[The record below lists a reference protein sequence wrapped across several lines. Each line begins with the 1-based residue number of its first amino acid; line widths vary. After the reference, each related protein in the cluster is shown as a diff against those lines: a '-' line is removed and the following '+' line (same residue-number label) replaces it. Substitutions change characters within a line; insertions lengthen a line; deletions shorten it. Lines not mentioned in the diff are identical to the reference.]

1 MPTRPWY
8 SRIPSPLIMLFIII
22 LVVAAMTWLLPAGLY
37 ERVEVNERLRVIPG
51 SYGVVEPTPLGWLD
65 VFKAFPE
72 GYKRATPII
81 FICLASA
88 LMFSLLEVSKTI
100 ENVIGRVVY
109 LMGGG
114 RKKDEMLDVT
124 ARDSGTPDSALPQF
138 RAEILIVLL
147 TLVYGMLGVMVG
159 YENNIATIPIAAI
172 VILALGG
179 DLVLAAGVSVGGMT
193 VAFGLSPINFYTVGN
208 GHLIAD
214 LPLFSGAWL
223 RIILCV
229 GGLALMAAYNVR
241 YYRRLRKDPSLS
253 IGAGLDT
260 EGMKLSKP
268 LAEYRI
274 SGRNWLLLSIF
285 LVGLGVVLYGVFN
298 WEGFHIND
306 TSAIFLMVTVALA
319 LVSGLSGEAITQA
332 GFRSIAQMAPATFI
346 IGMATTVS
354 VIMEQG
360 QIQDTI
366 SNGLAEAL
374 GGLPTYASAIG
385 MSIGQSGLNL
395 LIPSGSGQAMA
406 TLPVMIPLGN
416 ELGLSPQ
423 ISILAFQIG
432 DGVTNLFNPS
442 LGGLVAMLSLC
453 RVPFDRW
460 LRFALPLT
468 GMLLVWAWLGL
479 LLAVAVGYS

>member
-1 MPTRPWY
+1 MKWY
-8 SRIPSPLIMLFIII
+8 SRIPSPLIMLFLII
-22 LVVAAMTWLLPAGLY
+22 LLVAAMTWLLPAGLY
-37 ERVEVNERLRVIPG
+37 ERVEVGGRLRVVPG
-51 SYGVVEPTPLGWLD
+51 SYGEVESTPLSIFD

-88 LMFSLLEVSKTI
+88 LMFSILERTRTI
-100 ENVIGRVVY
+100 ENAVGRIVH
-109 LMGGG
+109 LMG
-114 RKKDEMLDVT
+114 
-124 ARDSGTPDSALPQF
+124 QN
-138 RAEILIVLL
+138 RAELLLVLL
-147 TLVYGMLGVMVG
+147 TFVYGLLGIMVG

-172 VILALGG
+172 VVLALGG

-223 RIILCV
+223 RTILCA
-229 GGLALMAAYNVR
+229 GGLLLMAWYNVR
-241 YYRRLRKDPSLS
+241 YYRQLRADPESS
-253 IGAGLDT
+253 IGMGLDT
-260 EGMKLSKP
+260 EGMQLGKP
-268 LAEYRI
+268 LAEYGI
-274 SGRNWLLLSIF
+274 SGRNWLLLAIF
-285 LVGLGVVLYGVFN
+285 LLGLAAVLYGVFKI
-298 WEGFHIND
+298 EGFHIND
-306 TSAIFLMVTVALA
+306 TSAIFLMVTVVLALA
-319 LVSGLSGEAITQA
+319 SGLSGKQVTEA
-332 GFRSIAQMAPATFI
+332 GFHSIAQMAPATFI

-366 SNGLAEAL
+366 SNGLANAL
-374 GGLPTYASAIG
+374 SGLPTYASAVG
-385 MSIGQSGLNL
+385 MSIGQCGLNL

-460 LRFALPLT
+460 LRFVLPLT

-479 LLAVAVGYS
+479 LLAVAAGYS

>member
-1 MPTRPWY
+1 
-8 SRIPSPLIMLFIII
+8 MLLLII
-22 LVVAAMTWLLPAGLY
+22 LAVAALTWLLPAGLY
-37 ERVEVNERLRVIPG
+37 ERTEVNGRMRVVPG
-51 SYGVVEPTPLGWLD
+51 SYGVVESTPLNIFG

-88 LMFSLLEVSKTI
+88 LMFSLLERTRTI
-100 ENVIGRVVY
+100 ENAVGRVVH
-109 LMGGG
+109 LLGQ
-114 RKKDEMLDVT
+114 RN
-124 ARDSGTPDSALPQF
+124 
-138 RAEILIVLL
+138 AELLIVLL
-147 TLVYGMLGVMVG
+147 TLVYGMLGIMVG

-172 VILALGG
+172 VILALRG

-208 GHLIAD
+208 GHLIAE

-223 RIILCV
+223 RTILCA
-229 GGLALMAAYNVR
+229 GGLLLIAGYNVR
-241 YYRRLRKDPSLS
+241 YYRRLRADPSNG
-253 IGAGLDT
+253 IGQGLDT
-260 EGMKLSKP
+260 SGMQLSQ
-268 LAEYRI
+268 AIEDYRI
-274 SGRNWLLLSIF
+274 TPRNWLLLGIF
-285 LVGLGVVLYGVFN
+285 LVGLAAVLYGVFRI
-298 WEGFHIND
+298 EGFHIND
-306 TSAIFLMVTVALA
+306 TSAIFLMVTVVLALA
-319 LVSGLSGEAITQA
+319 SGLSGTEVTQA

-366 SNGLAEAL
+366 SHGLAQAL
-374 GGLPTYASAIG
+374 GGLPTYASAVG
-385 MSIGQSGLNL
+385 MSVGQSGLNL

-460 LRFALPLT
+460 LRFVLPLT

>member
-1 MPTRPWY
+1 MKRKWY
-8 SRIPSPLIMLFIII
+8 SRIPSPLIMLFLII
-22 LVVAAMTWLLPAGLY
+22 LFVAALTWLLPAGVY
-37 ERVEVNERLRVIPG
+37 ERTEVAGRMRVVPG
-51 SYGVVEPTPLGWLD
+51 SYHEVDPTPLSFFDL
-65 VFKAFPE
+65 FKAFPE

-88 LMFSLLEVSKTI
+88 LMFSLLEATKTI
-100 ENVIGRVVY
+100 ENIVGRVVR
-109 LMGGG
+109 LLGD
-114 RKKDEMLDVT
+114 RH
-124 ARDSGTPDSALPQF
+124 
-138 RAEILIVLL
+138 AEVLIVLL
-147 TLVYGMLGVMVG
+147 TLLYGLLGIMVG

-223 RIILCV
+223 RSVLCL
-229 GGLALMAAYNVR
+229 GGLLLMSWYNVR
-241 YYRRLRKDPSLS
+241 YYRRLQADPESS
-253 IGAGLDT
+253 IGQGLDT
-260 EGMKLSKP
+260 SGMQLSKP
-268 LAEYRI
+268 LETYRI
-274 SGRNWLLLSIF
+274 SSRNWLLLTVF
-285 LVGLGVVLYGVFN
+285 LLGLGVVLYGVFN

-306 TSAIFLMVTVALA
+306 TSAIFLMVTVVCA
-319 LVSGLSGEAITQA
+319 LVSGLSGKAVTEA
-332 GFRSIAQMAPATFI
+332 GFRAIAQMAPATFI

-366 SNGLAEAL
+366 SNGLANAL
-374 GGLPTYASAIG
+374 SGLPTYASAIG

>member
-1 MPTRPWY
+1 MKWY
-8 SRIPSPLIMLFIII
+8 ARIPSPLIMLFLIIV
-22 LVVAAMTWLLPAGLY
+22 VVAAMTWLLPAGLY
-37 ERVEVNERLRVIPG
+37 ERAEVAGRLRVVPG
-51 SYGVVEPTPLGWLD
+51 SYHEVPPTPLSLFD
-65 VFKAFPE
+65 IFKAFPE

-88 LMFSLLEVSKTI
+88 LMFSLLEKTHTI
-100 ENVIGRVVY
+100 ENAVGRIVH
-109 LMGGG
+109 LMGQ
-114 RKKDEMLDVT
+114 RK
-124 ARDSGTPDSALPQF
+124 
-138 RAEILIVLL
+138 AELLLVLL
-147 TLVYGMLGVMVG
+147 TFVYGLLGVMVG

-172 VILALGG
+172 VVLALGG
-179 DLVLAAGVSVGGMT
+179 DLILAAGVSVGGMT

-223 RIILCV
+223 RTILCA
-229 GGLALMAAYNVR
+229 GGLMLMAWYNVR
-241 YYRRLRKDPSLS
+241 YYRRLRADPDA
-253 IGAGLDT
+253 GFGQGLDT
-260 EGMKLSKP
+260 SGMQLSKP
-268 LAEYRI
+268 LAAYEI
-274 SGRNWLLLSIF
+274 TGRNWLLLVLF
-285 LVGLGVVLYGVFN
+285 LLGLAAVLYGVFN
-298 WEGFHIND
+298 IEGFHIND
-306 TSAIFLMVTVALA
+306 TSAIFLMVTVVLALA
-319 LVSGLSGEAITQA
+319 SGLSGKEVTEA
-332 GFRSIAQMAPATFI
+332 GFHSIAQMAPATFI

-366 SNGLAEAL
+366 SNGLATAL

-406 TLPVMIPLGN
+406 TLPVMIPLGR

-479 LLAVAVGYS
+479 LLAVAVGYQ

>member
-1 MPTRPWY
+1 
-8 SRIPSPLIMLFIII
+8 MLFLII

-37 ERVEVNERLRVIPG
+37 ERIEVNGRLRVVPG
-51 SYGVVEPTPLGWLD
+51 SYGEVESTPLSIFE
-65 VFKAFPE
+65 VFKTFPD

-88 LMFSLLEVSKTI
+88 LMFSLLERTRTI
-100 ENVIGRVVY
+100 ENAVGRIVH
-109 LMGGG
+109 LMG
-114 RKKDEMLDVT
+114 
-124 ARDSGTPDSALPQF
+124 QN
-138 RAEILIVLL
+138 RAELLLVLL
-147 TLVYGMLGVMVG
+147 TFVYGMLGVMVG

-172 VILALGG
+172 VVLALGG

-223 RIILCV
+223 RTILCA
-229 GGLALMAAYNVR
+229 GGLALMAWYNVR
-241 YYRRLRKDPSLS
+241 YYRKLQADPANA
-253 IGAGLDT
+253 IGGDLDT
-260 EGMKLSKP
+260 SGMKLSKP
-268 LAEYRI
+268 LEEYEI
-274 SGRNWLLLSIF
+274 TGRNWLLLAIF
-285 LVGLGVVLYGVFN
+285 LCGLGAVLYGVFN
-298 WEGFHIND
+298 VEGFHIND
-306 TSAIFLMVTVALA
+306 TSAIFLMVTVVLALA
-319 LVSGLSGEAITQA
+319 SGLSGKDVTEA

-366 SNGLAEAL
+366 SNGLANAL
-374 GGLPTYASAIG
+374 SGLPTYLSAIG

-423 ISILAFQIG
+423 ISILAFQVG
-432 DGVTNLFNPS
+432 DGITNLFNPS

-468 GMLLVWAWLGL
+468 GMLLIWAWLGL
-479 LLAVAVGYS
+479 LLAVAVGYQ

>member
-1 MPTRPWY
+1 MKWY
-8 SRIPSPLIMLFIII
+8 ARIPSPLIMLFLIIM
-22 LVVAAMTWLLPAGLY
+22 VVAAMTWLLPAGLY
-37 ERVEVNERLRVIPG
+37 ERVEVADRLRVVPG
-51 SYGVVEPTPLGWLD
+51 SYGEVESTPLSIFD
-65 VFKAFPE
+65 IFKAFPE

-88 LMFSLLEVSKTI
+88 LMFSLLERSKTI

-109 LMGGG
+109 LMGGK
-114 RKKDEMLDVT
+114 RATTLDDT
-124 ARDSGTPDSALPQF
+124 LPEPGLANEAPMERG
-138 RAEILIVLL
+138 RAEILLVLL
-147 TLVYGMLGVMVG
+147 TIVYGLLGVMVG

-172 VILALGG
+172 VVLALGG

-223 RIILCV
+223 RTILCV
-229 GGLALMAAYNVR
+229 GGLALMAWYNVR
-241 YYRRLRKDPSLS
+241 YYRRLLANPESG
-253 IGAGLDT
+253 IGRGLDT
-260 EGMKLSKP
+260 EGMQLSKP
-268 LAEYRI
+268 LREYVI
-274 SGRNWLLLSIF
+274 SNKNWLLLIIF
-285 LVGLGVVLYGVFN
+285 LAGLAAVLVGVFN
-298 WEGFHIND
+298 IDGFHIND

-319 LVSGLSGEAITQA
+319 LASGLSGKEVTAA
-332 GFRSIAQMAPATFI
+332 GFHSIAQMAPATFI

-366 SNGLAEAL
+366 SNGLANAL
-374 GGLPTYASAIG
+374 SGLPTYASAIG
-385 MSIGQSGLNL
+385 MSVGQSGLNL

>member
-1 MPTRPWY
+1 
-8 SRIPSPLIMLFIII
+8 
-22 LVVAAMTWLLPAGLY
+22 
-37 ERVEVNERLRVIPG
+37 
-51 SYGVVEPTPLGWLD
+51 
-65 VFKAFPE
+65 
-72 GYKRATPII
+72 
-81 FICLASA
+81 
-88 LMFSLLEVSKTI
+88 
-100 ENVIGRVVY
+100 
-109 LMGGG
+109 
-114 RKKDEMLDVT
+114 
-124 ARDSGTPDSALPQF
+124 
-138 RAEILIVLL
+138 
-147 TLVYGMLGVMVG
+147 MVG

-172 VILALGG
+172 VVLALGG
-179 DLVLAAGVSVGGMT
+179 DLGLAAGVSVGGMT

-223 RIILCV
+223 RTILCA
-229 GGLALMAAYNVR
+229 GGLALMAWYNVR
-241 YYRRLRKDPSLS
+241 YYRKLQADPANA
-253 IGAGLDT
+253 IGGDLDT
-260 EGMKLSKP
+260 SGMKLSKP
-268 LAEYRI
+268 LEEYEI
-274 SGRNWLLLSIF
+274 TGRNWLLLAIF
-285 LVGLGVVLYGVFN
+285 LCGLGAVLYGVFN
-298 WEGFHIND
+298 VEGFHIND
-306 TSAIFLMVTVALA
+306 TSAIFLMVTVVLALA
-319 LVSGLSGEAITQA
+319 SGLSGKDVTEA

-366 SNGLAEAL
+366 SNGLANAL
-374 GGLPTYASAIG
+374 SGLPTYLSAIG

-423 ISILAFQIG
+423 ISILAFQVG
-432 DGVTNLFNPS
+432 DGITNLFNPS

-468 GMLLVWAWLGL
+468 GMLLIWAWMGL
-479 LLAVAVGYS
+479 LLAVAVGYQ

>member
-1 MPTRPWY
+1 MKWY
-8 SRIPSPLIMLFIII
+8 SRIPSPLIMLFLII

-37 ERVEVNERLRVIPG
+37 ERIEVNGRLRVVPG
-51 SYGVVEPTPLGWLD
+51 SYGEVESTPLSIFE
-65 VFKAFPE
+65 VFKTFPD

-88 LMFSLLEVSKTI
+88 LMFSLLERTRTI
-100 ENVIGRVVY
+100 ENAVGRIVH
-109 LMGGG
+109 LMG
-114 RKKDEMLDVT
+114 
-124 ARDSGTPDSALPQF
+124 QN
-138 RAEILIVLL
+138 RAELLLVLL
-147 TLVYGMLGVMVG
+147 TFVYGMLGVMVG

-172 VILALGG
+172 VVLALGG

-223 RIILCV
+223 RTILCA
-229 GGLALMAAYNVR
+229 GGLALMAWYNVR
-241 YYRRLRKDPSLS
+241 YYRKLQADPANA
-253 IGAGLDT
+253 IGGDLDT
-260 EGMKLSKP
+260 SGMKLSKP
-268 LAEYRI
+268 LEEYEI
-274 SGRNWLLLSIF
+274 TGRNWLLLAIF
-285 LVGLGVVLYGVFN
+285 LCGLGAVLYGVFN
-298 WEGFHIND
+298 VEGFHIND
-306 TSAIFLMVTVALA
+306 TSAIFLMVTVVLALA
-319 LVSGLSGEAITQA
+319 SGLSGKDVTEA

-366 SNGLAEAL
+366 SNGLANAL
-374 GGLPTYASAIG
+374 SGLPTYLSAIG

-423 ISILAFQIG
+423 ISILAFQVG
-432 DGVTNLFNPS
+432 DGITNLFNPS

-468 GMLLVWAWLGL
+468 GMLLIWAWMGL
-479 LLAVAVGYS
+479 LLAVAVGYQ

>member
-1 MPTRPWY
+1 MKWY
-8 SRIPSPLIMLFIII
+8 TRIPSPLIMLFLII

-37 ERVEVNERLRVIPG
+37 ERVAVEGRMRVVPG
-51 SYGVVEPTPLGWLD
+51 SYGEVEATPLGLFD
-65 VFKAFPE
+65 IFKAFPD

-88 LMFSLLEVSKTI
+88 LMFSLLERSKTI

-114 RKKDEMLDVT
+114 KQTAEPFDALLDEVPVEKTTMKQ
-124 ARDSGTPDSALPQF
+124 G
-138 RAEILIVLL
+138 RAEILLVLL
-147 TLVYGMLGVMVG
+147 TIVYGLLGVMVG

-172 VILALGG
+172 VVLALGG

-223 RIILCV
+223 RTILCT
-229 GGLALMAAYNVR
+229 GGLALMAWYNVR
-241 YYRRLRKDPSLS
+241 YYRRLLANPESG
-253 IGAGLDT
+253 IGRGLDT
-260 EGMKLSKP
+260 DGMKLSKP
-268 LAEYRI
+268 LHEYAI
-274 SGRNWLLLSIF
+274 SGKNWLLLAIF
-285 LVGLGVVLYGVFN
+285 LLGLAAVLYGVFN
-298 WEGFHIND
+298 VEGFHIND

-319 LVSGLSGEAITQA
+319 LASGLSGKEVTEA
-332 GFRSIAQMAPATFI
+332 GFHSIAQMAPATFI

-354 VIMEQG
+354 VLMEQG

-366 SNGLAEAL
+366 SNGLANAL
-374 GGLPTYASAIG
+374 SGLPTYLSAIG

>member
-1 MPTRPWY
+1 MKWY
-8 SRIPSPLIMLFIII
+8 SRIPSPLIMLFLII

-37 ERVEVNERLRVIPG
+37 ERMEVNGRMRVVPG
-51 SYGVVEPTPLGWLD
+51 SYGEVPSTPLSFFD
-65 VFKAFPE
+65 IFKAFPE

-88 LMFSLLEVSKTI
+88 LMFSLLEATKTI
-100 ENVIGRVVY
+100 ENVIGRVVH
-109 LMGGG
+109 LMGNNSA
-114 RKKDEMLDVT
+114 DVPET
-124 ARDSGTPDSALPQF
+124 VVQQPGVSASPMGQT
-138 RAEILIVLL
+138 RAEILLVLL
-147 TLVYGMLGVMVG
+147 TLVYGLLGIMVG

-172 VILALGG
+172 VVLALGG
-179 DLVLAAGVSVGGMT
+179 DLVLAAGVSIGGMT

-223 RIILCV
+223 RTILCT
-229 GGLALMAAYNVR
+229 GGLLLMSWYNVR
-241 YYRRLRKDPSLS
+241 YYRRLKADPESG
-253 IGAGLDT
+253 IGRGLDT
-260 EGMKLSKP
+260 SGMQLSKP
-268 LAEYRI
+268 LHEYAI
-274 SGRNWLLLSIF
+274 TGRNWMMLLIF
-285 LVGLGVVLYGVFN
+285 LLGLTAVLIGVFN
-298 WEGFHIND
+298 VEGFHIND
-306 TSAIFLMVTVALA
+306 TSAIFLIVTVVLALA
-319 LVSGLSGEAITQA
+319 SGLSGKKVTEA
-332 GFRSIAQMAPATFI
+332 GFHSIAQMAPATFI

-354 VIMEQG
+354 VLMEQG

-366 SNGLAEAL
+366 SNGLANAL
-374 GGLPTYASAIG
+374 SGLPTYASAIG

-468 GMLLVWAWLGL
+468 GMLLIWAWLGL
-479 LLAVAVGYS
+479 LLAVAVGYQ

>member
-1 MPTRPWY
+1 MKWY
-8 SRIPSPLIMLFIII
+8 ARIPSPLIMLFLII
-22 LVVAAMTWLLPAGLY
+22 LIVAAMTWLLPAGLY
-37 ERVEVNERLRVIPG
+37 ERAEINGRLRVVPG
-51 SYGVVEPTPLGWLD
+51 SYHQVPSTPLSLFD
-65 VFKAFPE
+65 IFKAFPE

-88 LMFSLLEVSKTI
+88 LMFSLLEKTHTI
-100 ENVIGRVVY
+100 ENAVGRIVH
-109 LMGGG
+109 LMGQ
-114 RKKDEMLDVT
+114 RK
-124 ARDSGTPDSALPQF
+124 
-138 RAEILIVLL
+138 AELLLVLL
-147 TLVYGMLGVMVG
+147 TFVYGLLGVMVG

-172 VILALGG
+172 VVLALGG
-179 DLVLAAGVSVGGMT
+179 DLILAAGVSVGGMT

-223 RIILCV
+223 RTMLCA
-229 GGLALMAAYNVR
+229 GGLMLMAWYNVR
-241 YYRRLRKDPSLS
+241 YYRRLRADPDS
-253 IGAGLDT
+253 GFGQGLDT
-260 EGMKLSKP
+260 TGMQLSKP
-268 LAEYRI
+268 LMEYEI
-274 SGRNWLLLSIF
+274 TGRNWLLLILF
-285 LVGLGVVLYGVFN
+285 VLGLAAVLYGVFN
-298 WEGFHIND
+298 IEGFHIND
-306 TSAIFLMVTVALA
+306 TSAIFLMVTVVLALA
-319 LVSGLSGEAITQA
+319 SGLSGKEVTEA
-332 GFRSIAQMAPATFI
+332 GFHSIAQMAPATFI

-366 SNGLAEAL
+366 SNGLADAL

-406 TLPVMIPLGN
+406 TLPVMIPLGR

-479 LLAVAVGYS
+479 LLAVAVGYQ

>member
-1 MPTRPWY
+1 MKWY
-8 SRIPSPLIMLFIII
+8 SRIPSPLIMLFLII

-37 ERVEVNERLRVIPG
+37 ERVEVGGRLRVVPG
-51 SYGVVEPTPLGWLD
+51 SYGEVEPSPLSIFD
-65 VFKAFPE
+65 IFKAFPE

-88 LMFSLLEVSKTI
+88 LMFSILERTRTI
-100 ENVIGRVVY
+100 ENAVGRIVH
-109 LMGGG
+109 LMGQ
-114 RKKDEMLDVT
+114 K
-124 ARDSGTPDSALPQF
+124 
-138 RAEILIVLL
+138 RAELLLVLL
-147 TLVYGMLGVMVG
+147 TFVYGLLGIMVG

-172 VILALGG
+172 VVLALGG

-223 RIILCV
+223 RTILCA
-229 GGLALMAAYNVR
+229 GGLLLMAWYNVR
-241 YYRRLRKDPSLS
+241 YYRRLRSDPESS
-253 IGAGLDT
+253 IGQGLDT
-260 EGMKLSKP
+260 EGMQLSKP
-268 LAEYRI
+268 LAEYDI
-274 SGRNWLLLSIF
+274 SGRNWLLLAIF
-285 LVGLGVVLYGVFN
+285 LLGLAAVLYGVFN
-298 WEGFHIND
+298 IEGFHIND
-306 TSAIFLMVTVALA
+306 TSAIFLMVTVVLALA
-319 LVSGLSGEAITQA
+319 SGLSGKAVTEA
-332 GFRSIAQMAPATFI
+332 GFHSIAQMAPATFI

-366 SNGLAEAL
+366 SNGLANAL
-374 GGLPTYASAIG
+374 SGLPTYASAIG
-385 MSIGQSGLNL
+385 MSIGQCGLNL

-460 LRFALPLT
+460 LRFVLPLT